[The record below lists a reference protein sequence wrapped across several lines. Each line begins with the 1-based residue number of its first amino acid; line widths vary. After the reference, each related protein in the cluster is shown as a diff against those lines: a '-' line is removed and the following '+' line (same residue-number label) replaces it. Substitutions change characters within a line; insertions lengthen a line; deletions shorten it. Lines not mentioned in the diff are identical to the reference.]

1 VYCDRKDLKIKG
13 VVLTFHLTG
22 WIGQEQLLFSFTD

>member
-22 WIGQEQLLFSFTD
+22 WIGQ